1 MRSTFQ
7 LKVILENSPTFCEEA
22 YYKCYTSIPQNLNKK
37 GDIMLIPDFS
47 ENKDNSMLLYFDA
60 EGKDINSMYTEL
72 EKTYVCFEKM
82 NQTLKDGKKYVVL
95 EVKNDE

>member
-1 MRSTFQ
+1 MLQLPAVAGLTYCCKSTHP
-7 LKVILENSPTFCEEA
+7 S
-22 YYKCYTSIPQNLNKK
+22 PQNLNKK

-60 EGKDINSMYTEL
+60 QGKDINSMYNEL

-82 NQTLKDGKKYVVL
+82 NQAIKDGKKYVVL